1 MENPHG
7 ITNEKGYIMENV
19 KDTPI
24 ERLALGSAIIKK
36 LKNNFVDTVGDL
48 TEAIHTGQIRWMC
61 SQKALKQIRT
71 VLCTAGIEIPD

>member
-1 MENPHG
+1 
-7 ITNEKGYIMENV
+7 MENV

-24 ERLALGSAIIKK
+24 ERLALGSAIIKR

-61 SQKALKQIRT
+61 SPKALKQIRT

>member
-1 MENPHG
+1 
-7 ITNEKGYIMENV
+7 MENV

-61 SQKALKQIRT
+61 SPKALKQIRT

>member
-1 MENPHG
+1 MENA
-7 ITNEKGYIMENV
+7 
-19 KDTPI
+19 KDMPI

-61 SQKALKQIRT
+61 SPKALKQIRT

>member
-1 MENPHG
+1 MENA
-7 ITNEKGYIMENV
+7 
-19 KDTPI
+19 KDMPI
-24 ERLALGSAIIKK
+24 ERLALGSAIIRK

-61 SQKALKQIRT
+61 SPKALKQIRT

>member
-1 MENPHG
+1 
-7 ITNEKGYIMENV
+7 MENV

-24 ERLALGSAIIKK
+24 ERLALGSAIIKR

-48 TEAIHTGQIRWMC
+48 IEAIHTGQIRWMC
-61 SQKALKQIRT
+61 STKALKQIRT